1 MLTSGYT
8 TRRELEEHS
17 FHPIATLL
25 VPLVA
30 ILLQVLLT
38 KTFPALFLLD
48 LPLLVTVF
56 FAVSRRSPIAGALT
70 GMVIGLLEDL
80 VSGQPIGINSLSK
93 TLIGYIAASIGLQID
108 VEAITTRVVMIFLF
122 SLLNSLFLYLI
133 VRRLL
138 GLEAHHFLWHREL
151 IRATANTLVAI
162 PLFLALDRAK
172 RQQ

>member
-1 MLTSGYT
+1 MLTPGYT

-17 FHPIATLL
+17 FSPIATLF

-70 GMVIGLLEDL
+70 AW
-80 VSGQPIGINSLSK
+80 SSACSKTWSAASLSH
-93 TLIGYIAASIGLQID
+93 Q
-108 VEAITTRVVMIFLF
+108 
-122 SLLNSLFLYLI
+122 
-133 VRRLL
+133 
-138 GLEAHHFLWHREL
+138 
-151 IRATANTLVAI
+151 
-162 PLFLALDRAK
+162 
-172 RQQ
+172 